1 MKQYYVLLVLQIM
14 PHVTLCALPNVA
26 SLLCHKNECC
36 EPLQS
41 SAVWTLYALTRR
53 CLTPQQNSSVLHL
66 TPSKMVPYAPATKRC
81 STHARPNHFLVSR
94 PNIEIRR
101 QYFAQPKPESNPLLS
116 LAHTIVILLCFA
128 LNTDVP

>member
-1 MKQYYVLLVLQIM
+1 MLHYAPYQTLHHCSAIRMSVVSPYKAVLYGAFIPLQDGA
-14 PHVTLCALPNVA
+14 LLPNKTVLY
-26 SLLCHKNECC
+26 STS
-36 EPLQS
+36 PL
-41 SAVWTLYALTRR
+41 Y
-53 CLTPQQNSSVLHL
+53 
-66 TPSKMVPYAPATKRC
+66 KMVPYAPATKRC